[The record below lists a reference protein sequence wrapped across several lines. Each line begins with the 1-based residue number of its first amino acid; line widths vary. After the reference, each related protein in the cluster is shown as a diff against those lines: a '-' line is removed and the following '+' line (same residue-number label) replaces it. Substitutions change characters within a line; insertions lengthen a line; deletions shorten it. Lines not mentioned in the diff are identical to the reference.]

1 LFSYKFLAAKSISSG
16 LFRASFEALILLIK
30 VGKLILLFLLAEL
43 VENDFIFVKSIIL
56 IYKNESEQNQ
66 HFVISLL
73 MIVFINLLKAFKFLK
88 FITQLSEFAIQQGA
102 FLISLFHLLAQP
114 VFALIFY

>member
-1 LFSYKFLAAKSISSG
+1 
-16 LFRASFEALILLIK
+16 
-30 VGKLILLFLLAEL
+30 
-43 VENDFIFVKSIIL
+43 
-56 IYKNESEQNQ
+56 
-66 HFVISLL
+66 